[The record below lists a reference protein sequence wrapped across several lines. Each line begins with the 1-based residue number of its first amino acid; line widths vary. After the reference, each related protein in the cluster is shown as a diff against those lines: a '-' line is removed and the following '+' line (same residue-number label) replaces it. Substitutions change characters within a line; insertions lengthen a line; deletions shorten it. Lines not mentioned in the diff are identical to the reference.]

1 MEDTVAR
8 KPAIAAM
15 KRNVLVMIG
24 TKKSVK
30 IISNFLER
38 KIADIVGLLLIVESM
53 AAGNLVVY
61 VVNGATDKY
70 INRSKFK
77 CCLILLC
84 NAAFDK
90 S

>member
-1 MEDTVAR
+1 MEDTAAR

-15 KRNVLVMIG
+15 KRNVLVTIG

-38 KIADIVGLLLIVESM
+38 RIADIVGLLLIVENM

-70 INRSKFK
+70 IIRSKFK
-77 CCLILLC
+77 CLIDRFFM
-84 NAAFDK
+84 NWV
-90 S
+90 

>member
-15 KRNVLVMIG
+15 KRNVLVTIG

-38 KIADIVGLLLIVESM
+38 RIADIVGLLLIVESM

-61 VVNGATDKY
+61 VVNGATNKY
-70 INRSKFK
+70 IIRSKLYDSIIQK
-77 CCLILLC
+77 IIL
-84 NAAFDK
+84 
-90 S
+90 

>member
-1 MEDTVAR
+1 MEDTAAR

-15 KRNVLVMIG
+15 KRNALVTIG

-38 KIADIVGLLLIVESM
+38 KIADIVGSLLILENM

-61 VVNGATDKY
+61 VAKALKPLDEPFMPHD
-70 INRSKFK
+70 S
-77 CCLILLC
+77 LP
-84 NAAFDK
+84 
-90 S
+90 